1 MLVYTDTVTPMPYES
16 TIIQMQ
22 TLRGQQIQ
30 PRFITID
37 SLMIQQYNGAWLWC
51 IHIHRL
57 LIITYY
63 VFLICMQP
71 IQRVLTGAA
80 REEY

>member
-37 SLMIQQYNGAWLWC
+37 SLMIEQYNGAWLSC

-71 IQRVLTGAA
+71 IQRVHTGAA

>member
-37 SLMIQQYNGAWLWC
+37 SLMIEQYNGAWLSC

-71 IQRVLTGAA
+71 IQRLHTGAA
-80 REEY
+80 WEEY

>member
-1 MLVYTDTVTPMPYES
+1 MLVYTDTVTPMPYEL

-37 SLMIQQYNGAWLWC
+37 SLMTKQYNGAWLSC

-57 LIITYY
+57 LIFTYY

-71 IQRVLTGAA
+71 IQRVHTGAA
-80 REEY
+80 WEEY

>member
-1 MLVYTDTVTPMPYES
+1 MLVYTDTVTPMPYEL

-37 SLMIQQYNGAWLWC
+37 SLMTKQYNSAWLSC

-71 IQRVLTGAA
+71 IQRVHTGAA
-80 REEY
+80 WEEY